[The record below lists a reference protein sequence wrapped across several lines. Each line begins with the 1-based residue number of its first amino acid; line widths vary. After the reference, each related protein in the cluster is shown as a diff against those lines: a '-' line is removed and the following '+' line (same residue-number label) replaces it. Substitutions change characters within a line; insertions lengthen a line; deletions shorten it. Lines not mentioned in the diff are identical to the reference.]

1 MLFADIINTLTWW
14 QWSLLGLVPP
24 AIVALYFLKLKRQ
37 PLEVPSTY
45 LWSKTIED
53 LHVNSLWQR
62 LRQSLLLFLQL
73 LVVALIA
80 LTLLR
85 PGWSGS
91 KLEGKR
97 FVFLI
102 DTSASMAANDTTP
115 SRLDRAKRQAIELV
129 DQMEGDS
136 AAMVISFSNVAKVEQ
151 AFTDNRQQLRRKI
164 ELIEQTNRP
173 SDLSEALRAASGLA
187 NPGQSGDPNN
197 PIDIKTA
204 EAQPADL
211 YILSD
216 GGFASVPTFKLGN
229 LTPYYVKQGG
239 PAPHNIAIAAF
250 STEANPEKLGRV
262 QAFGRLE
269 NHSDLQESVETSLYL
284 GNVLL
289 DAKTVDL
296 PPRDE
301 KTKLPG
307 ASSVTFEMQEIE
319 TGILKMQINVKDNL
333 PADNAAYAVVNIPR
347 PARVLVVSPGTDA
360 LLLALQTD
368 EAKKVA
374 NVTVSP
380 PSILET
386 KSYQDQASDGTYDL
400 VIYDQCA
407 PKEMPACNTLFIGA
421 IPPKEKLPGETESG
435 SKPVDT
441 TVVENPAI
449 KIPGWTAT
457 EKQGLPIVIDV
468 NQVHPLTQLV
478 QMGNVKIGYGRGLK
492 GPPGTVTLIDSDA
505 GALYS
510 VGPRGGYEDA
520 VLGFDIVTN
529 DTDGKK
535 YSNTDWPIRRS
546 FPVFIMNALKYLGG
560 VRGSLAS
567 PNILPGSQT
576 VLRTAT
582 PVKSITVTSPRGD
595 RFEVPRELQN
605 TFVFSR
611 TDELGVYEVREGS
624 GNKVT
629 QQFAVNLFDTRESD
643 LTPAEE
649 IEIGYEDV
657 KAEKGQQVARKEL
670 WKWLAL
676 GALGMLM
683 FEWYIYNRR
692 VYL

>member
-1 MLFADIINTLTWW
+1 
-14 QWSLLGLVPP
+14 
-24 AIVALYFLKLKRQ
+24 
-37 PLEVPSTY
+37 
-45 LWSKTIED
+45 
-53 LHVNSLWQR
+53 
-62 LRQSLLLFLQL
+62 
-73 LVVALIA
+73 
-80 LTLLR
+80 
-85 PGWSGS
+85 
-91 KLEGKR
+91 
-97 FVFLI
+97 
-102 DTSASMAANDTTP
+102 
-115 SRLDRAKRQAIELV
+115 
-129 DQMEGDS
+129 
-136 AAMVISFSNVAKVEQ
+136 
-151 AFTDNRQQLRRKI
+151 
-164 ELIEQTNRP
+164 
-173 SDLSEALRAASGLA
+173 
-187 NPGQSGDPNN
+187 
-197 PIDIKTA
+197 
-204 EAQPADL
+204 
-211 YILSD
+211 
-216 GGFASVPTFKLGN
+216 
-229 LTPYYVKQGG
+229 
-239 PAPHNIAIAAF
+239 
-250 STEANPEKLGRV
+250 V

-284 GNVLL
+284 GDVLL

-307 ASSVTFEMQEIE
+307 TSSVTFEMQEIE
-319 TGILKMQINVKDNL
+319 AGVLKLQIDAKDNL
-333 PADNAAYAVVNIPR
+333 PADNTAYAVVNIPR

-368 EAKKVA
+368 EAKKIA

-386 KSYQDQASDGTYDL
+386 KSYQDQATDGTYDL

-407 PKEMPACNTLFIGA
+407 PKEMPACNTLFVGA
-421 IPPKEKLPGETESG
+421 LPPKESLTAEKPPGNA
-435 SKPVDT
+435 PADT
-441 TVVENPAI
+441 TVVENATTTM
-449 KIPGWTAT
+449 PGWTAT
-457 EKQGLPIVIDV
+457 EKQGLPVVIDV

-505 GALYS
+505 GVLYA

-567 PNILPGSQT
+567 PNILPGSQS

-582 PVKSITVTSPRGD
+582 PVKSVIVTSPRGD
-595 RFEVPRELQN
+595 RFEIPRELQN

-624 GNKVT
+624 GSKVS
-629 QQFAVNLFDTRESD
+629 QQFAVNLFDTRESN
-643 LTPAEE
+643 LTPADE
-649 IEIGYEDV
+649 IEIGHEGV
-657 KAEKGQQVARKEL
+657 KAEQGHQVTRKEL